1 MKNEILKLK
10 AEKKAVILAHYYQRE
25 EIQAIADFVGD
36 SLELAKK
43 AKETDAETIIFCGV
57 SFMAETAK
65 ILSLHKKVYQ
75 PSKHAGCSMAD
86 MADADM
92 IKALRQEYPKAK
104 VVCYVNSTAAV
115 KAESDICCT
124 SSNAVDIVKGMSSQ
138 DIIFVPDR
146 NLGAYV
152 ASQVTDKNI
161 ILWDGHCYVHGL
173 LQASTVKAFKLE
185 HEDALVVAHPECCPD
200 VLQEA
205 DFVGSTSKM
214 LAYISSSSHHK
225 FIVLTEAGIASVL
238 KEKNPQKEFLFPKE
252 ALYCRTMKMNR
263 LEDVLAALKGQVEAV
278 EVAPEIARDALKSL
292 TAMFE
297 VK

>member
-1 MKNEILKLK
+1 MKNKILKLK
-10 AEKKAVILAHYYQRE
+10 AEKNAVILAHYYQRE
-25 EIQAIADFVGD
+25 EIQDLADFVGD

-43 AKETDAETIIFCGV
+43 AKETDAERIIFCGV

-65 ILSLHKKVYQ
+65 ILSPHKKVYQ

-92 IKALRQEYPKAK
+92 IKALRVEYPKAQ

-124 SSNAVDIVKGMSSQ
+124 SSNAVDIVKGMTAK

-152 ASQVTDKNI
+152 ASQVPNKNI

-173 LQASTVKAFKLE
+173 LQASTVRNFKLK
-185 HEDALVVAHPECCPD
+185 HRDALVVAHPECCPD
-200 VLQEA
+200 VLKEA

-214 LAYISSSSHHK
+214 LAYISSSENNR
-225 FIVLTEAGIASVL
+225 FIVLTEGGIASVL
-238 KEKNPQKEFLFPKE
+238 KEENPKKEFLFPKE

-263 LEDVLAALKGQVEAV
+263 LEDIVAALNGELEEV
-278 EVAPEIARDALKSL
+278 EVAPEIAKNALKSL
-292 TAMFE
+292 TAMLE
-297 VK
+297 VR